1 MNKNNPYGYKV
12 GYREN
17 GSRSFIRT
25 FVAYTYKQACSML
38 HYYRRYS
45 KEPKSNRLIV
55 NPFWTIEPIT
65 KKEILAGIM
74 DEIPFQKE
82 KRHRLGDVL
91 PSSYSW
97 SFIHCNNSSY
107 CIFPSAKRR
116 PTSTTSSS
124 VASIGIPFTS
134 KNVSNTYIPIRLF
147 PSTNA

>member
-25 FVAYTYKQACSML
+25 FIAYTYNQACSML

-45 KEPKSNRLIV
+45 KEPKSNRPIV

-74 DEIPFQKE
+74 DENPFLYNAF
-82 KRHRLGDVL
+82 HFT
-91 PSSYSW
+91 
-97 SFIHCNNSSY
+97 FIVGLM
-107 CIFPSAKRR
+107 
-116 PTSTTSSS
+116 
-124 VASIGIPFTS
+124 VA
-134 KNVSNTYIPIRLF
+134 
-147 PSTNA
+147 

>member
-38 HYYRRYS
+38 HYYHRYS
-45 KEPKSNRLIV
+45 KEPKSNRPIV